1 LKAAPCGDAGAAGV
15 DGADGPDGAAQDE
28 VPLWAWNAL
37 PAGQFVGGNRV
48 RLLSGGD
55 ELFPAMCQA
64 IAAAHR
70 EVWLATYI
78 FQDDDAGRTVVDAL
92 CAAAR
97 RGVRVHLVVDGFGA
111 RTLLPT
117 LRTLLNVEG
126 LDIDV
131 FRPLDRWWSWLQ
143 PQQLRRLHQKLC
155 AVDDAVAFVGGI
167 NLIADRYD
175 QVHGRLEFPRLD
187 FAVELRGPIAP
198 QVQRMVQALS
208 VRARFGQ
215 DWRHEVR
222 ALARSARPVA
232 GTARLLRGMRGPAT
246 PDRPAPDSD
255 ALPPVR
261 VAFVVRDNLRQRRAI
276 ERRYIEAMRQAR
288 QRVDIACPYFY
299 PGRAFLRSLRAV
311 AKRGVQVRLLL
322 QGMTDYRIAGM
333 AARVLYDDLLLRGV
347 QIYEYTPSFL
357 HAKVALV
364 DDDWATV
371 GSSNIDPLSLLLNL
385 EANVVVRD
393 ADFSRELSARFDAA
407 LLQSRQ
413 VQASVRRA
421 GLRHWA
427 SRGFVAWCATVY
439 LRVAGINQ
447 RY

>member
-1 LKAAPCGDAGAAGV
+1 LKAAPRGHAGGAGV
-15 DGADGPDGAAQDE
+15 DDVPGAGQED

-48 RLLSGGD
+48 RLLTGGD

-78 FQDDDAGRTVVDAL
+78 FQDDDAGRAVVDAL

-111 RTLLPT
+111 RSLLPT
-117 LRTLLNVEG
+117 LRTLLDVEG
-126 LDIDV
+126 LDIGV

-155 AVDDAVAFVGGI
+155 VADDAVAFVGGI
-167 NLIADRYD
+167 NIIGDRYD
-175 QVHGRLEFPRLD
+175 QVHGQLEFPRLD
-187 FAVELRGPIAP
+187 FAVELHGPVVL
-198 QVQRMVQALS
+198 QVQRMVQALC

-215 DWRHEVR
+215 DWRQDVR

-232 GTARLLRGMRGPAT
+232 GTMRLLRGMRGT
-246 PDRPAPDSD
+246 SMCDEPAPN
-255 ALPPVR
+255 AGTLPPVR

-322 QGMTDYRIAGM
+322 QGKTDYRIAGM

-347 QIYEYTPSFL
+347 KIYEYTPSFL

-393 ADFSRELSARFDAA
+393 ADFARELSARLAAA
-407 LLQSRQ
+407 LLQSQ
-413 VQASVRRA
+413 QILVPMRRG
-421 GLRHWA
+421 GLRHRV

-439 LRVAGINQ
+439 LRLAGINK